1 MDSPRSV
8 RSQGQ
13 QPKDDGID
21 PQMYAMFQKM
31 MSEQAGT
38 SSEKNPF
45 RQKFHSHKDKK
56 SIKTS
61 KKHVQLE
68 EISDEIES
76 AKDTDEEYEV
86 PPTFQKYGR
95 EQRRSHKLKS
105 QVAED
110 PLQAQF
116 KKMARVVKDL

>member
-13 QPKDDGID
+13 QEDDGID
-21 PQMYAMFQKM
+21 PQMYAMFQKMMNKM

-45 RQKFHSHKDKK
+45 RQKFHGHKAKK

-61 KKHVQLE
+61 KKQVQPE
-68 EISDEIES
+68 EISDGTES
-76 AKDTDEEYEV
+76 AEDTDEEYEV
-86 PPTFQKYGR
+86 PPTFQKYGW
-95 EQRRSHKLKS
+95 EQRGSPQTKKSGHRRSPAS
-105 QVAED
+105 TVQGNG
-110 PLQAQF
+110 
-116 KKMARVVKDL
+116 